1 MNGGINKMSVKSCEK
16 IEKSQVVL
24 TIEVGAPE
32 FEAAIEKAYQKMRK
46 KINVP
51 GFRPGK
57 APRKV
62 IEGMYGAEV
71 FFEEA
76 INIAFP
82 DAYEAAVKEQEL
94 QVVGYPT
101 VELVGE
107 CTKDG
112 FTFKATTPVYP
123 EVTLGEY
130 KGLKAEKPEVK
141 VLAADVDE
149 RLKELSDRNTRLVS
163 VDREAKEGDTVVID
177 FEGFLEGKPFEG
189 GKGENFSLELG
200 SHTFVPGFEEQ
211 LVGVKAGDEKDL
223 DITFPEDY
231 HKDLAGKAVVFKV
244 KVHEVK
250 EKEIPALD
258 DEFAKDV
265 SEFDTLKDLKA
276 DLKFVSHRTDLIE
289 DGTFDGYVAAFQ
301 KLYPNITIKYEGIT
315 DYANDMTTRLT
326 SNDWGDLCMIPTN
339 IPLTELGDYFEPLCA
354 LSDIENEYNFA
365 SNRAY
370 NGSVY
375 GIPSTG
381 NAQGI
386 IYNKKVFEAAGITT
400 LPKTPDEFLDDL
412 QKIKDYDPSID
423 PLYTNY
429 AAGWTMTAWDAYT
442 SGGATGDPNWMSI
455 TMPQTKDP
463 FQKGILGA
471 DDMGPYAVYYIL
483 YEAVKRG
490 LTEADPTTTDWEGS
504 KPRINNGQIGAM
516 VLGSWAI
523 VQMQAAGDHADDIGY
538 MPFPI
543 TVKGTQY
550 ASAGADYCY
559 GVNKNTTDDKK
570 LAAMLYIK
578 WLTESSNFAY
588 DQGGVPVLKSQEYPD
603 TLKAFD
609 GIDLVEDAPAPAE
622 LADLATEV
630 QQEAELM
637 LNADQTHVMR
647 VVEAGINGDETLDD
661 IVADWNAAW
670 DAAVDACAPQ

>member
-1 MNGGINKMSVKSCEK
+1 MHD
-16 IEKSQVVL
+16 
-24 TIEVGAPE
+24 P
-32 FEAAIEKAYQKMRK
+32 
-46 KINVP
+46 P
-51 GFRPGK
+51 
-57 APRKV
+57 
-62 IEGMYGAEV
+62 
-71 FFEEA
+71 
-76 INIAFP
+76 
-82 DAYEAAVKEQEL
+82 
-94 QVVGYPT
+94 PT
-101 VELVGE
+101 
-107 CTKDG
+107 
-112 FTFKATTPVYP
+112 
-123 EVTLGEY
+123 
-130 KGLKAEKPEVK
+130 
-141 VLAADVDE
+141 
-149 RLKELSDRNTRLVS
+149 S
-163 VDREAKEGDTVVID
+163 
-177 FEGFLEGKPFEG
+177 
-189 GKGENFSLELG
+189 
-200 SHTFVPGFEEQ
+200 
-211 LVGVKAGDEKDL
+211 
-223 DITFPEDY
+223 
-231 HKDLAGKAVVFKV
+231 
-244 KVHEVK
+244 
-250 EKEIPALD
+250 
-258 DEFAKDV
+258 
-265 SEFDTLKDLKA
+265 
-276 DLKFVSHRTDLIE
+276 
-289 DGTFDGYVAAFQ
+289 
-301 KLYPNITIKYEGIT
+301 
-315 DYANDMTTRLT
+315 
-326 SNDWGDLCMIPTN
+326 
-339 IPLTELGDYFEPLCA
+339 PLTELGDYFEPLCA
-354 LSDIENEYNFA
+354 LSDIENDYNFA

-386 IYNKKVFEAAGITT
+386 VYNKKVFEAAGITT

-442 SGGATGDPNWMSI
+442 SGGATGDPNWMNI
-455 TMPQTKDP
+455 TMPPDQGSVP
-463 FQKGILGA
+463 EGHSGCGRYGSLRCVLH
-471 DDMGPYAVYYIL
+471 PVRSS
-483 YEAVKRG
+483 EARPDRG
-490 LTEADPTTTDWEGS
+490 RPTTTDWEGS